1 MSLEEQ
7 IRREIREKEEEI
19 KGLKEE
25 IQKLIAKLEMS
36 DLEKRM
42 QKEPRVFYIGINA
55 NKHGEFIVEN
65 HTPHSVIHLNQLK
78 ECNMPNLKIIKTLEV
93 LDSEEQ

>member
-25 IQKLIAKLEMS
+25 IQKLIAKLEMN

-55 NKHGEFIVEN
+55 NKYGELIVEN
-65 HTPHSVIHLNQLK
+65 NTPYSTTHLNQLK
-78 ECNMPNLKIIKTLEV
+78 EYNMPNLQIIKTLEV
-93 LDSEEQ
+93 LDENS